1 MKFETI
7 IFFLSLSFL
16 NDLICF
22 ILFNYKLTPFQKF
35 FFSFFFL
42 SFFFFLFF
50 SFFFSLFSH
59 VGLMSTSFYSG
70 TALSRSVAEEA
81 LHFGGMDPLPLPI
94 TASLKS
100 RGGSSSSTTRKKSPT
115 QKTKKIKSRT
125 KNNGGAFLKIFLL
138 FLEYC
143 TITYSLSNLYIYIYF
158 T

>member
-35 FFSFFFL
+35 FFF
-42 SFFFFLFF
+42 FFFFLF
-50 SFFFSLFSH
+50 LFSQ

-125 KNNGGAFLKIFLL
+125 KNNGGAFLKFFFCFWNTLSFFFFFL
-138 FLEYC
+138 
-143 TITYSLSNLYIYIYF
+143 
-158 T
+158 